1 MWWALTAVQGSQVG
15 VWMETGVSLIVWWVC
30 VMPMWH
36 VYWLG
41 VLGQWSTSGTSH
53 NRVHTFLGPDPP
65 CEAHIWVS
73 SWAACEMDG
82 GGWWG
87 FWEMLQVHLQE
98 GSNGVGWGVF
108 FLMDMSSLPPRVAP
122 CRVSD
127 FFHHARVWMQLEG
140 ALIAFILFT
149 FLCAIPL
156 GRQSS
161 YCWSKKVMLLYVMCN
176 IWVMAKL
183 VNQFCCKRFFE
194 KMLLWT

>member
-1 MWWALTAVQGSQVG
+1 MWWALTAVQGSQAG

-73 SWAACEMDG
+73 SRAAWEMDG

-98 GSNGVGWGVF
+98 GSDGVGWSGGSF
-108 FLMDMSSLPPRVAP
+108 FFWWTCLVCPRGLPRAGWVTSSPIMPGFGCSR
-122 CRVSD
+122 RE
-127 FFHHARVWMQLEG
+127 HW
-140 ALIAFILFT
+140 
-149 FLCAIPL
+149 
-156 GRQSS
+156 
-161 YCWSKKVMLLYVMCN
+161 
-176 IWVMAKL
+176 
-183 VNQFCCKRFFE
+183 
-194 KMLLWT
+194 